1 MFEILV
7 YLFENYYDFD
17 ARPAPDTLA
26 RKLSAAGF
34 SEDEIS
40 EAFDWLSGLKSEI
53 SASDDSLHISSRSMR
68 LYTDDEHDKLGSE
81 GVGFL
86 TFLGNAGVVSPA
98 IRELIID
105 RALALSDDQ
114 VSLGRLKVIVLMA
127 LWSRDKELDTLIV
140 EELLSESDDE
150 LAH

>member
-53 SASDDSLHISSRSMR
+53 SSADTALHCSRRSLRI
-68 LYTDDEHDKLGSE
+68 YTDEEQYKLGSE
-81 GVGFL
+81 GIGFL
-86 TFLGNAGVVSPA
+86 AFFESAGVVSPA
-98 IRELIID
+98 IRELIVD
-105 RALALSDDQ
+105 RALALNDDQ
-114 VSLGRLKVIVLMA
+114 VPLSRLKVIVLMA

-140 EELLSESDDE
+140 EELLSESGDE

>member
-53 SASDDSLHISSRSMR
+53 SSADDALSCSRRSLRI
-68 LYTDDEHDKLGSE
+68 YTEEEQCKLGSE
-81 GVGFL
+81 GIGFL
-86 TFLGNAGVVSPA
+86 TFFESAGVVSPA
-98 IRELIID
+98 IRELIVD

-114 VSLGRLKVIVLMA
+114 VPLGRLKVIVLMA

>member
-53 SASDDSLHISSRSMR
+53 SAADDRMQTSSRSQR
-68 LYTDDEHDKLGSE
+68 IYTDEEHDKLGSE
-81 GVGFL
+81 GIGFL
-86 TFLGNAGVVSPA
+86 TFLETAGVVVPA

-105 RALALSDDQ
+105 RALALSNEEL
-114 VSLGRLKVIVLMA
+114 SLSGLKVIVLMA

-140 EELLSESDDE
+140 EELLCETEDE

>member
-53 SASDDSLHISSRSMR
+53 QAGDDSLQISSRSLR
-68 LYTDDEHDKLGSE
+68 LYTDEEFDKLGSE

-86 TFLGNAGVVSPA
+86 TFLETAGVVVPA

>member
-53 SASDDSLHISSRSMR
+53 QAGDDLLQISSRSLR
-68 LYTDDEHDKLGSE
+68 LYTDEEFDKLGSE

-86 TFLGNAGVVSPA
+86 TFLETAGVVVPA

>member
-17 ARPAPDTLA
+17 TRPAPDMLA

-34 SEDEIS
+34 SEDEIA
-40 EAFDWLSGLKSEI
+40 EAFTWLSGLKNELG
-53 SASDDSLHISSRSMR
+53 AADEALHRSRSLR
-68 LYTDDEHDKLGSE
+68 LYTDDEQYKLGSE
-81 GVGFL
+81 GIGFL
-86 TFLGNAGVVSPA
+86 TFFESAGVVNPV

-105 RALALSDDQ
+105 RALALMDDQ
-114 VSLGRLKVIVLMA
+114 VPLARLKVIVLMA